1 MENKIN
7 VDFSKLEES
16 AVSRPKRTIWTVYI
30 AAVILIVSAAGA
42 TYMIYNN
49 MAICKPVVV
58 LYLIFALCL
67 VALCYIIYEVE
78 YTHFSHAIE
87 DAKANAT
94 LRRKLAEEAIM
105 REIKIR
111 EKEISDAQKRKQES
125 EK

>member
-30 AAVILIVSAAGA
+30 AAVILIVSAAGDA
-42 TYMIYNN
+42 YMIYSN
-49 MAICKPVVV
+49 MALCKPAVV
-58 LYLIFALCL
+58 LYLIFALSL
-67 VALCYIIYEVE
+67 VALCYSIYEME
-78 YTHFSHAIE
+78 STHFSHAIE

-94 LRRKLAEEAIM
+94 LRRKLAEEAII
-105 REIKIR
+105 REIKIQ
-111 EKEISDAQKRKQES
+111 EKEISDAQKRKQDC